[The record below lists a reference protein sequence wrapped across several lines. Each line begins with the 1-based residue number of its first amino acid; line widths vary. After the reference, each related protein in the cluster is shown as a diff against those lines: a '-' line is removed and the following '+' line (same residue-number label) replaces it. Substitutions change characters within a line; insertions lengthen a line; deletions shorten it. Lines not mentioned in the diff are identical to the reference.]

1 MRRSGRETTL
11 RAVAPY
17 RWEPIISPSFALAGH
32 ALHFQSQEQ
41 WTESPGWASSPT
53 IEFAAPQ
60 WRHQIVVSDYVVPQ
74 LMQRAAANGAFACLC
89 KPVAADELAQVVAE
103 ARGRADLR

>member
-1 MRRSGRETTL
+1 LPGIRCIFRARSSGRNH
-11 RAVAPY
+11 PD
-17 RWEPIISPSFALAGH
+17 G
-32 ALHFQSQEQ
+32 
-41 WTESPGWASSPT
+41 ASSPT

-60 WRHQIVVSDYVVPQ
+60 WRHQIVVSDYVVPE